1 MQGYG
6 MNELETLL
14 QGNRYPGRGILVG
27 QTEEGE
33 PLFAYFIMGRSAQSR
48 NRVFRAEG
56 PDLFTRP
63 YDPAL
68 VSDPSL
74 IIYRAVAA
82 VDHDVV
88 VTNGD
93 QTDTIVQGLE
103 AGSSF
108 SEALRTRR
116 YEPDA
121 PHYTPRISAVLHL
134 DPVFSY
140 EISILRKKDDQC
152 DRPSWSYTPQPG
164 VAHLIHTYDHDGSPL
179 PSFSGEPRECRVHG
193 DASGIATGLW
203 DALDRDNRISLVV
216 RTICLSSSSFRQIIC
231 NAREGM

>member
-1 MQGYG
+1 

-74 IIYRAVAA
+74 IIYRAVAS
-82 VDHDVV
+82 VGPRCG
-88 VTNGD
+88 GD
-93 QTDTIVQGLE
+93 QRGSDGHHRPG
-103 AGSSF
+103 AGGGF
-108 SEALRTRR
+108 
-116 YEPDA
+116 
-121 PHYTPRISAVLHL
+121 V
-134 DPVFSY
+134 VF
-140 EISILRKKDDQC
+140 
-152 DRPSWSYTPQPG
+152 
-164 VAHLIHTYDHDGSPL
+164 
-179 PSFSGEPRECRVHG
+179 
-193 DASGIATGLW
+193 
-203 DALDRDNRISLVV
+203 
-216 RTICLSSSSFRQIIC
+216 
-231 NAREGM
+231 